1 MEYELEHWSL
11 DRLIPYARNPR
22 KNDHAVDKVA
32 AAIREF
38 GFRVPIV
45 AKSDGTIV
53 DGHLRFK
60 AARKLG
66 LDTVPVLLAD
76 DMSEAQIKAFRISVN
91 KVAEL
96 AEWDDEL
103 LMLELSEL
111 QESEFD
117 LSLIGFDDNELD
129 TLLKALND
137 EPGELLGDEDEVPEA
152 PAQSV
157 TVLGDTWLLGKH
169 RVRCGD
175 STSITDVDALM
186 MGRKADVCFTDPPY
200 GISLGY
206 ETAEQAKAR
215 NRRTDGKIVAND
227 NLKDDALLKFLTD
240 ALSTADAHLNL
251 GAAFYVCSPIG
262 QEVRKFIQ
270 AIESVEWHYQSGL
283 VWNKSSLSLSRHDYH
298 PKHEII
304 HYGWK
309 RGAAHRW
316 FADRK
321 QTTVFD
327 FDKPSRSADHPT
339 TKPVGLVEYYLQNVS
354 KGGDLV
360 LDLFLGSGTTLIACE
375 KLSLACNGMELSPA
389 YCDVIVKRWQ
399 SLTGKQ
405 ATLESTGQTFA
416 EIESERK

>member
-1 MEYELEHWSL
+1 VE
-11 DRLIPYARNPR
+11 YARNPR

-66 LDTVPVLLAD
+66 LDAVPVLLAD

-117 LSLIGFDDNELD
+117 LGLIGFDDNELD

-152 PAQSV
+152 PTQPV

-175 STSITDVDALM
+175 STSITDIDALM
-186 MGRKADVCFTDPPY
+186 MGRKADMCFTDPPY
-200 GISLGY
+200 GVDYEGGHFHSGDVSIKRKREKLANDDSEEIYEQVIPVIAANVDGPCYTWFSGNKPISLFKAVSFVG
-206 ETAEQAKAR
+206 EIHNMLIWHKTNAKYAAINAQYKQR
-215 NRRTDGKIVAND
+215 HEPCLYWKPKGSTLRWSGPTTECTVWEMKR
-227 NLKDDALLKFLTD
+227 DAK
-240 ALSTADAHLNL
+240 N
-251 GAAFYVCSPIG
+251 
-262 QEVRKFIQ
+262 
-270 AIESVEWHYQSGL
+270 
-283 VWNKSSLSLSRHDYH
+283 DYH
-298 PKHEII
+298 PT
-304 HYGWK
+304 
-309 RGAAHRW
+309 
-316 FADRK
+316 
-321 QTTVFD
+321 Q
-327 FDKPSRSADHPT
+327 
-339 TKPVGLVEYYLQNVS
+339 KPVELAERAIGNHNA
-354 KGGDLV
+354 KLV
-360 LDLFLGSGTTLIACE
+360 LDPFLGSGSTLIAAE
-375 KLSLACNGMELSPA
+375 KAGRECYGMELNPV

-416 EIESERK
+416 QVESERL

>member
-1 MEYELEHWSL
+1 VE
-11 DRLIPYARNPR
+11 YARNPR

-45 AKSDGTIV
+45 ANSDGTIV

-152 PAQSV
+152 PAQPV
-157 TVLGDTWLLGKH
+157 TVRGDVWVLGNH
-169 RVRCGD
+169 RVMCGD
-175 STSITDVDALM
+175 STNLTDVERLINQKKVTMAI
-186 MGRKADVCFTDPPY
+186 GDPPY
-200 GISLGY
+200 NVSYEYDKIKDEMSENDYGQFCSSYLNNALNFAEFAVITPGKNNEKYYTTRPDYLGY
-206 ETAEQAKAR
+206 M
-215 NRRTDGKIVAND
+215 
-227 NLKDDALLKFLTD
+227 
-240 ALSTADAHLNL
+240 
-251 GAAFYVCSPIG
+251 
-262 QEVRKFIQ
+262 
-270 AIESVEWHYQSGL
+270 
-283 VWNKSSLSLSRHDYH
+283 VWNKKFSSSLGSFYKCLVTEPILAFGKKIKNRHYATDYFEVLTERE
-298 PKHEII
+298 P
-304 HYGWK
+304 GL
-309 RGAAHRW
+309 
-316 FADRK
+316 RK
-321 QTTVFD
+321 LHTC
-327 FDKPSRSADHPT
+327 P
-339 TKPVGLVEYYLQNVS
+339 KPVE
-354 KGGDLV
+354 
-360 LDLFLGSGTTLIACE
+360 LFCQLIEPMTEPKEIVYEAFGGSGTSVIACE
-375 KLSLACNGMELSPA
+375 KLSRICYAMEFSEN

-416 EIESERK
+416 QVESERL

>member
-53 DGHLRFK
+53 DGHLRYK

-66 LDTVPVLLAD
+66 LDTVPIMLAD
-76 DMSEAQIKAFRISVN
+76 DMTEAQIKAFRISVN

-96 AEWDDEL
+96 AEWDNEL

-152 PAQSV
+152 PTQPV

-186 MGRKADVCFTDPPY
+186 MGRKADMCFTDPPY

-206 ETAEQAKAR
+206 ETPEQAKSR

-251 GAAFYVCSPIG
+251 GAAFYVCSPID

-270 AIESVEWHYQSGL
+270 AIEAVGWHYQSGL

-309 RGAAHRW
+309 KGAAHRW
-316 FADRK
+316 FSDRK

-327 FDKPSRSADHPT
+327 FDKPSRSVDHPT

-354 KGGDLV
+354 TGGDLV
-360 LDLFLGSGTTLIACE
+360 LDLFLGSGTTLIAAE
-375 KLSLACNGMELSPA
+375 KKGRTCYGMELSPA

-405 ATLESTGQTFA
+405 ATLESTSQTFA